1 MSILSLQ
8 FVADWKARSMAR
20 APMQVVPELG
30 FPEILGRAR
39 PMAVATRHGNVG
51 CTLYLPLQAAEKP
64 PLYVNMHGGGYVMRG
79 AEQDDPLCRY
89 LAANA
94 GVAVL
99 NVDYD
104 VAPDHRFPVPVEQ
117 VFDVVRWAADQS
129 QDWDGKRLAV
139 GGQSA
144 GGALAAAA
152 ARLSFEQGSPTIA
165 LQVLHYPPLDLVTS
179 AKSKRAAAGKSLI
192 APWMGEVFDTAY
204 VPDRATRKDRLVSPA
219 WGPNATGLAGIAP
232 ALIITCENDR
242 LHDEGVAFAQAL
254 GKQGALAEHY
264 DIPNADHAYNLMGGT
279 REQTETVYAL
289 IARHLTDC
297 FDEARPGTAKLNE

>member
-1 MSILSLQ
+1 M
-8 FVADWKARSMAR
+8 
-20 APMQVVPELG
+20 
-30 FPEILGRAR
+30 
-39 PMAVATRHGNVG
+39 N
-51 CTLYLPLQAAEKP
+51 P
-64 PLYVNMHGGGYVMRG
+64 PVYVNMHGGGYVMRG

-104 VAPDHRFPVPVEQ
+104 VAPDHRFPVAVEQ
-117 VFDVVRWAADQS
+117 VFDIVRWAAGQS

-152 ARLSFEQGSPTIA
+152 ARLSFEQGAPAVA

-179 AKSKRAAAGKSLI
+179 AKDKHAAAGTSII

-204 VPDRATRKDRLVSPA
+204 VPDPAMRKDRLVSPA
-219 WGPNATGLAGIAP
+219 WGANTTGLAGIAP
-232 ALIITCENDR
+232 ALIITCANDR
-242 LHDEGVAFAQAL
+242 LHDEGVAFADAL
-254 GKQGALAEHY
+254 AKQGALAEHY
-264 DIPNADHAYNLMGGT
+264 DVPNADHAYNLVGGT
-279 REQTETVYAL
+279 RERVETVYMR
-289 IARHLTDC
+289 IARHLKRC
-297 FDEARPGTAKLNE
+297 FR

>member
-8 FVADWKARSMAR
+8 FVADRIARSMAR
-20 APMQVVPELG
+20 APMPVAPELS
-30 FPEILGRAR
+30 FPEIAGRVR
-39 PMAVATRHGNVG
+39 PIAVATRHGNVG
-51 CTLYLPLQAAEKP
+51 CTLYLPPQAARKP
-64 PLYVNMHGGGYVMRG
+64 PVYINMHGGGYVMRG

-94 GVAVL
+94 GVAVI

-152 ARLSFEQGSPTIA
+152 VRLSFEQGSPTVA

-179 AKSKRAAAGKSLI
+179 AKDKRAASGKSLI

-204 VPDRATRKDRLVSPA
+204 VPDPAVRKDRLVSPA
-219 WGPNATGLAGIAP
+219 WGPNATALAGIAR
-232 ALIITCENDR
+232 ALVITCENDR
-242 LHDEGVAFAQAL
+242 LHDEGVAFAKAL
-254 GKQGALAEHY
+254 EQQGALAEHY
-264 DIPNADHAYNLMGGT
+264 DVRNADHAYNLMGGT
-279 REQTETVYAL
+279 REQAEATYAL
-289 IARHLTDC
+289 IARHLKGC
-297 FDEARPGTAKLNE
+297 FD

>member
-8 FVADWKARSMAR
+8 FVADGIARRMAR
-20 APMQVVPELG
+20 APMPVAPELS
-30 FPEILGRAR
+30 FPEVPGNTRDVT
-39 PMAVATRHGNVG
+39 VATRHGAVR
-51 CTLYLPLQAAEKP
+51 CTLYLPSAAAAKP
-64 PLYVNMHGGGYVMRG
+64 PVYVNMHGGGYVMRG

-104 VAPDHRFPVPVEQ
+104 VAPDHRFPVAVEQ
-117 VFDVVRWAADQS
+117 VFDVVQWAAEQS
-129 QDWDGKRLAV
+129 QDWDGRRLAV

-152 ARLSFEQGSPTIA
+152 ARLSFEQGAPTIA

-179 AKSKRAAAGKSLI
+179 AKNKRAATGKSLI

-204 VPDRATRKDRLVSPA
+204 VPDPTMRKDRLVSPA
-219 WGPNATGLAGIAP
+219 WGPNLTGLAGIAP
-232 ALIITCENDR
+232 ALVITCANDR
-242 LHDEGVAFAQAL
+242 LHDEGVAFAEAL
-254 GKQGALAEHY
+254 AKQRALAEHY
-264 DIPNADHAYNLMGGT
+264 DVPNADHAYNLVGGT
-279 REQTETVYAL
+279 REQVEAAYGL
-289 IARHLTDC
+289 IARHLKRC
-297 FDEARPGTAKLNE
+297 FR

>member
-8 FVADWKARSMAR
+8 FVADRVARSMAR
-20 APMQVVPELG
+20 APMPVAPELT
-30 FPEILGRAR
+30 FPEIAGRVSTLAI
-39 PMAVATRHGNVG
+39 PTRHGGVA
-51 CTLYLPLQAAEKP
+51 CTLYLPPEGTLKP

-104 VAPDHRFPVPVEQ
+104 VAPDHRFPVAVEQ
-117 VFDVVRWAADQS
+117 VLDVVRWASEQS
-129 QDWDGKRLAV
+129 QHWDGKRLAV

-152 ARLSFEQGSPTIA
+152 ARLAFEQGAPAIA

-179 AKSKRAAAGKSLI
+179 AKHKRAPTGKSII

-204 VPDRATRKDRLVSPA
+204 VPDPAMRKDRLVSPA
-219 WGPNATGLAGIAP
+219 WGPNMTGLTGIAP
-232 ALIITCENDR
+232 ALVITCANDR
-242 LHDEGVAFAQAL
+242 LHDEGVAFAEAL
-254 GKQGALAEHY
+254 SKQGALIEHY
-264 DIPNADHAYNLMGGT
+264 DVADADHAYNIAGGT
-279 REQTETVYAL
+279 IAQVVEVYSL
-289 IARHLTDC
+289 IARHMKRCL
-297 FDEARPGTAKLNE
+297 R

>member
-8 FVADWKARSMAR
+8 FVADRIARSMAR
-20 APMQVVPELG
+20 APMPVAPELT
-30 FPEILGRAR
+30 FPEIAGRVSALAI
-39 PMAVATRHGNVG
+39 PTRHGDVG
-51 CTLYLPLQAAEKP
+51 CTLYLPPARTMNP
-64 PLYVNMHGGGYVMRG
+64 PVYVNMHGGGYVMRG

-89 LAANA
+89 LAAHA

-104 VAPDHRFPVPVEQ
+104 VAPDHRFPVAVEQ
-117 VFDVVRWAADQS
+117 VFDVVRWASEQS

-152 ARLSFEQGSPTIA
+152 ARLAFEQGAPAIA

-179 AKSKRAAAGKSLI
+179 AKHKRAATGKSVI

-204 VPDRATRKDRLVSPA
+204 VPDPAMRKDRLVSPV
-219 WGPNATGLAGIAP
+219 WGPNMTGLLGIAP
-232 ALIITCENDR
+232 ALVITCANDR
-242 LHDEGVAFAQAL
+242 LRDEGVAFANAL
-254 GKQGALAEHY
+254 AEQGALAEHY
-264 DIPNADHAYNLMGGT
+264 EVANADHAYNLAGGT
-279 REQTETVYAL
+279 RMQVEAVYML
-289 IARHLTDC
+289 IAQHLQRC
-297 FDEARPGTAKLNE
+297 FV